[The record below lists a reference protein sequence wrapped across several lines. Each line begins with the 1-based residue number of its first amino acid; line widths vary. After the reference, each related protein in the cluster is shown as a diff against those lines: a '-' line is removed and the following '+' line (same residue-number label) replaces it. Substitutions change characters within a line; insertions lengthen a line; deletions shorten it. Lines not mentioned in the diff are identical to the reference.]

1 MKPSNPEPVE
11 DEKSGLRPDLLSG
24 QQFPPPPK
32 QERSRKKR
40 DALLQSALALFAE
53 RGYEETNIE
62 DIARHAGAA
71 VGSFYQHFTSKR
83 QILLV
88 LMDRLLQEVFTLTPG
103 DEQANLQNIQDTI
116 AYLVRRGLQVDW
128 AYAGAYR
135 AWREASIQ
143 DGELRNLNRQ
153 IEQWTA
159 SQLEFM
165 LRALL
170 QMPGTRQDVDVTI
183 LAWELNLLFF
193 RLAEVPLEDPA
204 VIDALVSSITHLIY
218 HGLFT
223 DDYETQGPYSKDL
236 DMRAENE
243 TQEES

>member
-1 MKPSNPEPVE
+1 MNRSDPEPAE
-11 DEKSGLRPDLLSG
+11 SGNPGVRPDLLSG

-40 DALLQSALALFAE
+40 DALLQSALALFAQ

-62 DIARHAGAA
+62 DIARHAGVA
-71 VGSFYQHFTSKR
+71 VGGFYQHFSSKR

-88 LMDRLLQEVFTLTPG
+88 LMDRLLQEVFTIPPG
-103 DEQANLQNIQDTI
+103 DEQANFQNIQEGI

-143 DGELRNLNRQ
+143 DGELRDLNRR

-165 LRALL
+165 LRVLL
-170 QMPGTRQDVDVTI
+170 QMPGARQNVDVVT

-193 RLAEVPLEDPA
+193 RLAEVPLEDPE
-204 VIDALVSSITHLIY
+204 VIDSLVSSITHLIY

-223 DDYETQGPYSKDL
+223 DK
-236 DMRAENE
+236 
-243 TQEES
+243 QESW

>member
-1 MKPSNPEPVE
+1 MSRSDLEPAESGNPGV
-11 DEKSGLRPDLLSG
+11 RPDLLSG
-24 QQFPPPPK
+24 QHFPPPPK

-40 DALLQSALALFAE
+40 DALLQSALALFAQ

-62 DIARHAGAA
+62 DIARHAGVA
-71 VGSFYQHFTSKR
+71 VGGFYQHFSSKR

-88 LMDRLLQEVFTLTPG
+88 LMDRLLQEVFTITPG
-103 DEQANLQNIQDTI
+103 DDQANFQNIQEGI

-165 LRALL
+165 LRVLL
-170 QMPGTRQDVDVTI
+170 QMPGTRQNVDVVT

-193 RLAEVPLEDPA
+193 RLAEVPLEDPD
-204 VIDALVSSITHLIY
+204 VIDSLVSSITHLIY

-223 DDYETQGPYSKDL
+223 DEH
-236 DMRAENE
+236 
-243 TQEES
+243 ESWEHPGNDT